1 MRVFTHSFAALA
13 ASLIA
18 FGSLQAQTAA
28 GSLTVK
34 GKVVDETGEALAG
47 ASLSVKGTTIGTLAD
62 GGGLYT
68 LHSVPANATLVVSFM
83 GYETKNVAVGGR
95 TTIDIKLQSTAQAID
110 EVIVTGF
117 QRVEKRNFTGSAVKL
132 KAEDM
137 QVEGIVDVSRMLE
150 GKAAGVS
157 VQNVSGTFGA
167 APKIRVRGA
176 TSINGENKPLWVVDG
191 VILEDMVSVSNDQ
204 LSSGDPMTLLGS
216 AVAGLNASD
225 IETFDILKDAAATAL
240 YGARA
245 MNGVVVIT
253 TKRGTEGKPVVKYS
267 GTYSVQL
274 KPTYSQFNI
283 MNSADQMSV
292 LAELER
298 KGWLTASVMNNSNY
312 GMYGKMWSLISTPNA
327 ETGSFDLENT
337 TAARRNFLSRY
348 AFANTDWFD
357 LLFRNSFVQEH
368 SVSFSSGSK
377 TSKSYGSIGFYR
389 DEGWTIA
396 DAVNRYTMNF
406 RNDYTVSDFLD
417 VSVGA
422 NGSFRQQKS
431 PGSQNR
437 ESNVVSGEYSRS
449 FDINPFSYALNTSRA
464 LTAYDENGELEY
476 FQRNYAPFNILNEL
490 DKNTMDLQVI
500 DVKLQGEA
508 NIKFNPDLRFTA
520 VGAIRYMSSIR
531 EHEVRE
537 GSNMAESYRAAS
549 NSDIRGSNGSLY
561 KDPDKPNSEAEVV
574 MPYGGLYNRFDNTMW
589 SYDLR
594 GSFFYS
600 KQVDDNNRLS
610 AVLGGQVRSA
620 DRQAFSNTGFGYQY
634 NSGGIAYVDP
644 QIIKKEVQAGRM
656 YYAMSETRDRGAA
669 AYVNV
674 DYLLANR
681 YALAFTGRYE
691 GSNQLGASASARWL
705 PTWTVSGKWNVSGE
719 PFLEEQRWLSNLDI
733 KASYGLVASMP
744 PNVASS
750 AATFYNATTR
760 RPLSEEKEPA
770 LTLDAVAN
778 SELTW
783 EKAYTANVGMDLALF
798 NSRVQLTTEW
808 WKRNSY
814 DLISSVTTSGVGG
827 KSSKMANYADMKG
840 YGFDVTLGLTF
851 IRMQDWTWKMN
862 TIFGYATNEITRSEA
877 LTRIYDLV
885 RPEGGNIVGS
895 PVSSLY
901 SIDFRGLSNAG
912 VPTFIDE
919 QGNLASTV
927 YVQSTNTDYL
937 IYEGPVDPPITG
949 GINNSLRYKE
959 VSLNVFL
966 SYQFGNKIRLYP
978 AFKSSYSDMD
988 ALPKEFYDRWAE
1000 RGDELT
1006 TNIPSII
1013 DKRTNYEISGY
1024 PYSSYNNSSAR
1035 TADGSFIRM
1044 KSISLTYTVPAAIMA
1059 KVSGIKGLSVSL
1071 AGNNL
1076 FLLYSDKKLNGQDP
1090 EFQVSGGVA
1099 QPIQK
1104 QVTMALSLT
1113 F

>member
-1 MRVFTHSFAALA
+1 
-13 ASLIA
+13 
-18 FGSLQAQTAA
+18 
-28 GSLTVK
+28 
-34 GKVVDETGEALAG
+34 
-47 ASLSVKGTTIGTLAD
+47 
-62 GGGLYT
+62 
-68 LHSVPANATLVVSFM
+68 
-83 GYETKNVAVGGR
+83 
-95 TTIDIKLQSTAQAID
+95 
-110 EVIVTGF
+110 
-117 QRVEKRNFTGSAVKL
+117 
-132 KAEDM
+132 
-137 QVEGIVDVSRMLE
+137 
-150 GKAAGVS
+150 
-157 VQNVSGTFGA
+157 
-167 APKIRVRGA
+167 
-176 TSINGENKPLWVVDG
+176 
-191 VILEDMVSVSNDQ
+191 
-204 LSSGDPMTLLGS
+204 
-216 AVAGLNASD
+216 
-225 IETFDILKDAAATAL
+225 
-240 YGARA
+240 
-245 MNGVVVIT
+245 
-253 TKRGTEGKPVVKYS
+253 
-267 GTYSVQL
+267 
-274 KPTYSQFNI
+274 
-283 MNSADQMSV
+283 
-292 LAELER
+292 
-298 KGWLTASVMNNSNY
+298 
-312 GMYGKMWSLISTPNA
+312 MWSMISTPNS
-327 ETGSFDLENT
+327 ETGNFDLENT
-337 TAARRNFLSRY
+337 TEARRAFLSRY
-348 AFANTDWFD
+348 AYANTDWFD

-368 SVSFSSGSK
+368 SVSISSGST
-377 TSKSYGSIGFYR
+377 TSKSYASIGFYR
-389 DEGWTIA
+389 DQGWTLA

-464 LTAYDENGELEY
+464 LTAYDENGDLEY
-476 FQRNYAPFNILNEL
+476 FQRNYSPFNILNEL

-508 NIKFNPDLRFTA
+508 NIKFTKDLRFTA

-549 NSDIRGSNGSLY
+549 NSDIRSRNGNLY
-561 KDPDKPNSEAEVV
+561 NDPDKPNSEPEVV

-589 SYDLR
+589 SYDVR

-600 KQVDDNNRLS
+600 KQIDDDNRLS

-620 DRQAFSNTGFGYQY
+620 DRQAFSNYGFGYQY

-644 QIIKKEVQAGRM
+644 LIIKKEVQSGRM

-674 DYLLANR
+674 DYLLLNR

-719 PFLEEQRWLSNLDI
+719 AFMEELRWLNNMDF

-750 AATFYNATTR
+750 VATFYNATTR

-770 LTLDAVAN
+770 LTLESVAN

-783 EKAYTANVGMDLALF
+783 EKAYTVNVGLDMSLID
-798 NSRVQLTTEW
+798 NRIQLTTEW

-827 KSSKMANYADMKG
+827 KSSKMANYADMVG
-840 YGFDVTLGLTF
+840 SGWDVTLGLTF
-851 IRMQDWTWKMN
+851 IRMQDWNWKMN
-862 TIFGYATNEITRSEA
+862 AIFGYAVNEITSSAA
-877 LTRIYDLV
+877 LPRIYDLV
-885 RPEGGNIVGS
+885 RPEGGNIIGS

-901 SIDFRGLSNAG
+901 SIDFRGLSDAG

-919 QGNLASTV
+919 AGNLASTV
-927 YVQSTNTDYL
+927 YVQSTNTSYL

-949 GINNSLRYKE
+949 GLNNNFRWKDF
-959 VSLNVFL
+959 SLNVFL
-966 SYQFGNKIRLYP
+966 SYQMGNKIRLYP

-988 ALPKEFYDRWAE
+988 ALPKEFYDRWTM

-1013 DKRTNYEISGY
+1013 DQRLNYETSGY
-1024 PYSSYNNSSAR
+1024 PYTAYNNSSAR
-1035 TADGSFIRM
+1035 TADGSFVRM
-1044 KSISLTYTVPAAIMA
+1044 KSISLTYTLPAKWASQL
-1059 KVSGIKGLSVSL
+1059 SGIKGITISV

-1090 EFQVSGGVA
+1090 EFQLSGGVA